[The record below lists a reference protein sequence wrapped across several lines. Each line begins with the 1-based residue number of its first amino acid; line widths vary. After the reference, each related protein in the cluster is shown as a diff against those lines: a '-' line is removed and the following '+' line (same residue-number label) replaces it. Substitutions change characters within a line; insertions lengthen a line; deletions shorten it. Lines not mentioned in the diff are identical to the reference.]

1 MTDHEYQPIGR
12 VKGHPRVRRPRLPR
26 PGATSRSVGN
36 NSPDQRRLG
45 AGPVTHGLV
54 EWHSMSPQERAV
66 NWAELCNWVTW
77 LYDRYE
83 LSVES
88 RLPECWAEH
97 PGMIEELWALM
108 TWRKEIYGS
117 EQPAGQAARYWHTE
131 LRAVTANAATYYAS
145 NCRTGHRETYAR
157 AADSLELQQ
166 RWLDADPWA
175 GIPPRVLV
183 TQGMAETPSAPG
195 TMSGAAMQEALDSG
209 EAKALSPA
217 IREYVRLNGTWWLD
231 SGDGRWVLVTDAAFA
246 QKLDD
251 SSAAMAEATAA
262 TQRRRAARVLFGD
275 AHTDTKHGSRT

>member
-1 MTDHEYQPIGR
+1 MTDNDYQPIGR
-12 VKGHPRVRRPRLPR
+12 IKGHPRVRRPRLPR
-26 PGATSRSVGN
+26 PGAE
-36 NSPDQRRLG
+36 RRNG
-45 AGPVTHGLV
+45 QKQDTPNTGSAPAHRGIA
-54 EWHSMSPQERAV
+54 EWHSMSPAERAV
-66 NWAELCNWVTW
+66 NWAELCAWAVW

-88 RLPECWAEH
+88 RLPECWADH

-145 NCRTGHRETYAR
+145 NCRTGHRETYVR
-157 AADSLELQQ
+157 AADSPQLQQ

-175 GIPPRVLV
+175 SIPPRVLV
-183 TQGMAETPSAPG
+183 AQGMAGAANAPG

-209 EAKALSPA
+209 EAKVLSPA
-217 IREYVRLNGTWWLD
+217 IREYVHLDGAWWLD
-231 SGDGRWVLVTDAAFA
+231 GGDGHWVLVTDTAFA
-246 QKLDD
+246 QKLDA
-251 SSAAMAEATAA
+251 SSAAMVEATAA

-275 AHTDTKHGSRT
+275 APTDTTHGSRT